1 MIQIEQLIALFNHTF
16 ADLQTELVRGDDEP
30 LYLPH
35 SKVRSNHQII
45 FAHGFF
51 ASAMHE
57 MAHWC
62 IAGEQRCEL
71 VDFGYWYKPDG
82 RTEEEQVLFEQVEV
96 KPQALEWIL
105 SVAAGHKFHLS
116 ADNLSLDRDTSTFG
130 KRVAQQA
137 QTYQKQG
144 LPSKA
149 ERCVQMLLAS
159 GNTHEAFR
167 TYVFSFDQ
175 LR

>member
-1 MIQIEQLIALFNHTF
+1 MIETDQLIALFNHTF
-16 ADLQTELVRGDDEP
+16 SDLHTELVRGDDEP
-30 LYLPH
+30 LYRPR
-35 SKVRSNHQII
+35 SDDQSNHHII

-57 MAHWC
+57 IAHWC
-62 IAGEQRCEL
+62 IAGPQRCER

-82 RTEEEQVLFEQVEV
+82 RTEQEQVLFEQVEV

-105 SVAAGHKFHLS
+105 TIAAGHRFHLS
-116 ADNLSLDRDTSTFG
+116 ADNLSLKRDTRAFA

-137 QTYQKQG
+137 QRYREQG
-144 LPSKA
+144 LPNKA
-149 ERCVQMLLAS
+149 ERCVKMLLKHSNNHQSLAS
-159 GNTHEAFR
+159 
-167 TYVFSFDQ
+167 YPFSFDQ